1 MSFSEVLMIVP
12 NAFLSAVIWLI
23 ILAVLLYLARSPV
36 HRVILSASRALHR
49 AFRMAAFSVMRAEG
63 RLSQRNREVLLA
75 AGREAAER
83 MVEREFDR
91 VDATVH
97 RELAGYP
104 ELHRRMSEE
113 ITAIEEDH
121 HNSSEVPPSPPGW
134 TEAVDAV
141 ARIPAK
147 ADPMV
152 ANVLE
157 DIHKSLVKAH
167 EKATVEYRKATS
179 QRHKLLERM
188 RPHWRRLQQKVNLVD
203 KNIEGLLERSKVIDR
218 QMDEYQETI
227 KGTDR
232 AVRMLSSSSLSQ
244 FFISLLVM
252 GVAVGGA
259 TINFYLIAR
268 PMAEMVGGTSSI
280 AGYQTADIAALVIIF
295 VEVSMG
301 LFLMESLRV
310 TRLFPVIGALSD
322 RQRHRMIGVTFAIL
336 LALASVEAGLAY
348 MREILMQQELATQA
362 ILSGSGDGGEAG
374 ASIRWITTAAQM
386 GLGFVLPF
394 ALVFVA
400 IPLETFVQSLR
411 TVLGLIAIGT
421 LRTLAFALRL
431 VASGSRY
438 LGQLLVDLYDLLIFA
453 PLWVEGKLSERRE
466 GAPAAA
472 FATGGS
478 GSAGGGASA
487 SAGGS
492 RARGGG
498 RSGSGKSGTSRS
510 GGGKSGS
517 GGNATGT
524 EEKTEEGSA

>member
-1 MSFSEVLMIVP
+1 MSFSDVLMIVP

-23 ILAVLLYLARSPV
+23 ILAALLYLARHPV
-36 HRVILSASRALHR
+36 HRVILSASRGLHR
-49 AFRMAAFSVMRAEG
+49 ALRLSAFSVMRAEH

-83 MVEREFDR
+83 IVEREFDR
-91 VDATVH
+91 VDDTVH

-121 HNSSEVPPSPPGW
+121 KNSSEVPPSPPGW

-152 ANVLE
+152 GNVLE

-167 EKATVEYRKATS
+167 DKATGEYRKATN

-188 RPHWRRLQQKVNLVD
+188 RPHWRRLQQKVNHVD
-203 KNIEGLLERSKVIDR
+203 KNIESLLERSKVIDR
-218 QMDEYQETI
+218 QMAEYEQTVQ
-227 KGTDR
+227 GTDR
-232 AVRMLSSSSLSQ
+232 AVRMLSSSSLNQ
-244 FFISLLVM
+244 FFISLFVLLI
-252 GVAVGGA
+252 AVGGA

-310 TRLFPVIGALSD
+310 TRLFPVIGALND

-336 LALASVEAGLAY
+336 FALASVEAGLAY

-362 ILSGSGDGGEAG
+362 ILSGEAG
-374 ASIRWITTAAQM
+374 GAAAGESIRWITTAAQM
-386 GLGFVLPF
+386 GLGFILPF

-411 TVLGLIAIGT
+411 TVLGLVGVGA
-421 LRTLAFALRL
+421 LRTLAFVLRL
-431 VASGSRY
+431 LASGARY
-438 LGQLLVDLYDLLIFA
+438 LGQLLVDLYDLIIFA
-453 PLWVEGKLSERRE
+453 PLWIESKVAERS

-472 FATGGS
+472 AAA
-478 GSAGGGASA
+478 AGGGTAGAGAGS
-487 SAGGS
+487 GGS
-492 RARGGG
+492 RSR
-498 RSGSGKSGTSRS
+498 RSGKAASTAATQE
-510 GGGKSGS
+510 
-517 GGNATGT
+517 ATG
-524 EEKTEEGSA
+524 EESA